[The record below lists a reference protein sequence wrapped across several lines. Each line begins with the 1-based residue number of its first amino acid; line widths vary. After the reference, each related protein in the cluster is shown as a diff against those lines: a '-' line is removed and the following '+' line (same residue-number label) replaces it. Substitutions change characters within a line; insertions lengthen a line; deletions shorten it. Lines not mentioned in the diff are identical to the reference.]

1 MQKAISKYGL
11 AAHLALLAVAP
22 LFLFPFY
29 GGEWTAHTLLWLSLQ
44 SFLWM
49 LLEPSRRKGEMLHD
63 ARYRVFASVFRDPLF
78 WLSLVLVAVAFVR
91 WRNGDVGMSYDAENS
106 VWSLRAPFI
115 SILPGCVAGSGYLPF
130 TAVVAVTVL
139 MQGARHALGK
149 SARGGFL
156 FVASTLAGLAA
167 VIATVAAAC
176 GHGGALAESE
186 CSMLDA
192 TFAGNCFGLHL
203 AGAMVATV
211 VAFERKWKRAMPL
224 MIIAVGGCG
233 TGLYVFSPDYVIIA
247 YAAAATLSLAFS
259 LVYVQRKV
267 GGLVAPKCLSLLLI
281 ATAAGVVLGMG
292 VVPASVK
299 DARFAFLME
308 EGGKLLS
315 DQFLAA
321 RESLSSIALAVFKD
335 HSWLGTGLGSFG
347 LDIRFNAKDAD
358 WALFAST
365 QQGALNGWWQM
376 IAERGIAGVIFFV
389 SPLFFLLWTYVL
401 RAATAVRRLFSSGH
415 LGDVVAFHPACALGP
430 VALAATAACG
440 FIDHSFWRP
449 ETMMAVAT
457 MFAMSG
463 SAFPAVSRK
472 EDAESK
478 TEK

>member
-1 MQKAISKYGL
+1 MTI
-11 AAHLALLAVAP
+11 
-22 LFLFPFY
+22 
-29 GGEWTAHTLLWLSLQ
+29 
-44 SFLWM
+44 
-49 LLEPSRRKGEMLHD
+49 
-63 ARYRVFASVFRDPLF
+63 
-78 WLSLVLVAVAFVR
+78 
-91 WRNGDVGMSYDAENS
+91 
-106 VWSLRAPFI
+106 
-115 SILPGCVAGSGYLPF
+115 
-130 TAVVAVTVL
+130 
-139 MQGARHALGK
+139 
-149 SARGGFL
+149 
-156 FVASTLAGLAA
+156 
-167 VIATVAAAC
+167 
-176 GHGGALAESE
+176 
-186 CSMLDA
+186 
-192 TFAGNCFGLHL
+192 
-203 AGAMVATV
+203 
-211 VAFERKWKRAMPL
+211 
-224 MIIAVGGCG
+224 
-233 TGLYVFSPDYVIIA
+233 
-247 YAAAATLSLAFS
+247 
-259 LVYVQRKV
+259 
-267 GGLVAPKCLSLLLI
+267 
-281 ATAAGVVLGMG
+281 
-292 VVPASVK
+292 
-299 DARFAFLME
+299 
-308 EGGKLLS
+308 
-315 DQFLAA
+315 
-321 RESLSSIALAVFKD
+321 FKD

>member
-1 MQKAISKYGL
+1 M
-11 AAHLALLAVAP
+11 LAVAP

-29 GGEWTAHTLLWLSLQ
+29 GGDWTAHTLLWLSLQ
-44 SFLWM
+44 AFLWM
-49 LLEPSRRKGEMLHD
+49 LLEPSRRTGEMLHD
-63 ARYRVFASVFRDPLF
+63 ARHRVFVSVCRDPLF
-78 WLSLVLVAVAFVR
+78 WFSLVLVAVAFLR
-91 WRNGDVGMSYDAENS
+91 WRNGNVGMSYDAENS
-106 VWSLRAPFI
+106 VWSLRSPYLPF
-115 SILPGCVAGSGYLPF
+115 LPGSMTGSGYLPF

-139 MQGARHALGK
+139 MQGARHSLGK

-156 FVASTLAGLAA
+156 FIASTLAGLAA

-176 GHGGALAESE
+176 GHAGALAESE

-224 MIIAVGGCG
+224 MIVAAGGCG
-233 TGLYVFSPDYVIIA
+233 VGLYVFSPDFVIVA
-247 YAAAATLSLAFS
+247 YAAAAALALVFS
-259 LVYVQRKV
+259 LVYAQRKV

-281 ATAAGVVLGMG
+281 AAAAGVVLGMG
-292 VVPASVK
+292 VVPSSVTN
-299 DARFAFLME
+299 ARFAFLSE
-308 EGGKLLS
+308 DGGKLLS
-315 DQFLAA
+315 DQLVAA

-401 RAATAVRRLFSSGH
+401 RAAETVHKLFVSGRM
-415 LGDVVAFHPACALGP
+415 GDLMTIHPACALGP

-449 ETMMAVAT
+449 ETMMAAAT

-463 SAFPAVSRK
+463 SAFPALSRK